1 MGKSIIIYRNNQLEG
16 VIGVPIEELMGLGF
30 ISKALGTMVGV
41 ILLYMWQ
48 MSNKRIIGMM
58 FGGTSG
64 LMLAMICFDV
74 LPEALGKGRI
84 ALVCVGVII
93 GGCIGLLMDDAVPS
107 VQKCLGDRG
116 KHLSK
121 AGLALSIGM
130 ILDVLPEGVTLG
142 ALGHTG
148 VEAVQRFAAILT
160 LHSIPEGMA
169 LAMAFKQAGTKVR
182 VVGGIAIILGVLE
195 AMVGAICFALSGINE
210 GYIVTT
216 LGIASGVIIYVVCEE
231 LMPEAKK
238 TWNGRMTT
246 IATIIGMLIGLLLL
260 QGH

>member
-1 MGKSIIIYRNNQLEG
+1 MYIDMEATVEQ
-16 VIGVPIEELMGLGF
+16 LMGIGF
-30 ISKALGTMVGV
+30 IGKALGTMVGV
-41 ILLYMWQ
+41 FVLYMWQ
-48 MSNKRIIGMM
+48 MKNKRVMGMM

-74 LPEALGKGRI
+74 LPEALSKGRI
-84 ALVCVGVII
+84 VLVCVGVVI

-107 VQKCLGDRG
+107 IEANLSRVGTKV
-116 KHLSK
+116 SK

-148 VEAVQRFAAILT
+148 VEAVMQFSTILA

-169 LAMAFKQAGTKVR
+169 LALAFKQGGTKLKYVAIMPL
-182 VVGGIAIILGVLE
+182 VLGMLEAII
-195 AMVGAICFALSGINE
+195 GAGCFVLSGINE
-210 GYIVTT
+210 GYIITT

-238 TWNGRMTT
+238 VWNGRMTT
-246 IATIIGMLIGLLLL
+246 IATIIGMLLGLLLL
-260 QGH
+260 QSH

>member
-1 MGKSIIIYRNNQLEG
+1 MRGYEKRG
-16 VIGVPIEELMGLGF
+16 VARMATATTVQQLMGLGC
-30 ISKALGTMVGV
+30 IGKALGTMVGV
-41 ILLYMWQ
+41 FLLYMWQ
-48 MSNKRIIGMM
+48 MKNKRVMGMM

-84 ALVCVGVII
+84 GLVCVGVII

-107 VQKCLGDRG
+107 IQKCLNHTGT
-116 KHLSK
+116 KVSK

-130 ILDVLPEGVTLG
+130 VLDVLPEGVTLG

-148 VEAVQRFAAILT
+148 IEAVMQFMTILA
-160 LHSIPEGMA
+160 LHSVPEGMA
-169 LAMAFKQAGTKVR
+169 LAMAFKQGGTKLRYVA
-182 VVGGIAIILGVLE
+182 IMPIILGFLE
-195 AMVGAICFALSGINE
+195 AGVGALCFILSGINE
-210 GYIVTT
+210 GYIITT

-238 TWNGRMTT
+238 VWNGRMTT
-246 IATIIGMLIGLLLL
+246 IATIVGLLLGLLLL
-260 QGH
+260 QSH

>member
-1 MGKSIIIYRNNQLEG
+1 MPAAATVQQ
-16 VIGVPIEELMGLGF
+16 LMGIGF
-30 ISKALGTMVGV
+30 VGKALGTIVGV
-41 ILLYMWQ
+41 YLLYMWQ
-48 MSNKRIIGMM
+48 MKNKRVMGMM

-74 LPEALGKGRI
+74 LPEALGSGRM
-84 ALVCVGVII
+84 ALVCVGMII

-107 VQKCLGDRG
+107 IQS
-116 KHLSK
+116 HLSHKGTKVSK

-130 ILDVLPEGVTLG
+130 VLDVLPEGVTLG

-148 VEAVQRFAAILT
+148 IEAVMQFATILAI
-160 LHSIPEGMA
+160 HSIPEGMA
-169 LAMAFKQAGTKVR
+169 LAMAFKQGGTKFKYVALLT
-182 VVGGIAIILGVLE
+182 IMLGVLE
-195 AMVGAICFALSGINE
+195 AGVGALCFMISGINK

-238 TWNGRMTT
+238 VWNGRMTT
-246 IATIIGMLIGLLLL
+246 IATIIGLLVGLLLL

>member
-1 MGKSIIIYRNNQLEG
+1 MPVEQ
-16 VIGVPIEELMGLGF
+16 LMGMGF

-41 ILLYMWQ
+41 FLLYMWQ
-48 MSNKRIIGMM
+48 VSNKRIIGMM

-64 LMLAMICFDV
+64 LMLAMICFDI
-74 LPEALGKGRI
+74 LPEALSKGRVL
-84 ALVCVGVII
+84 LVFVGIII
-93 GGCIGLLMDDAVPS
+93 GGCIGLLMDDVVPS
-107 VQKCLGDRG
+107 VQKSLGSKG
-116 KHLSK
+116 ENLSK

-148 VEAVQRFAAILT
+148 IEAVQRFAVILA

-169 LAMAFKQAGTKVR
+169 LAMAFKQGGTKLSTVS
-182 VVGGIAIILGVLE
+182 GIALLLGVLE
-195 AMVGAICFALSGINE
+195 AVFGAICFALSGINE
-210 GYIVTT
+210 GYIITT

-231 LMPEAKK
+231 LMPEAKR

-246 IATIIGMLIGLLLL
+246 IATIIGMLLGLLLL